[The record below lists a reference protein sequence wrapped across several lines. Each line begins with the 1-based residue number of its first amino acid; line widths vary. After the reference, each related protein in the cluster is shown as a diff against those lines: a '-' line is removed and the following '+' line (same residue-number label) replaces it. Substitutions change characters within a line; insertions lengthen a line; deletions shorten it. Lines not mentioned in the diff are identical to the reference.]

1 MVHYNNTSHSPMNI
15 NPPSRI
21 CYPFIQILLQ
31 SRSGWRIP
39 EGAVHQGEGR
49 QECASQRGPSGK
61 MQILNL
67 KQKSIFNEHL
77 KQKTKVAILL
87 PNLELDRQLET
98 FHLLT

>member
-1 MVHYNNTSHSPMNI
+1 
-15 NPPSRI
+15 
-21 CYPFIQILLQ
+21 
-31 SRSGWRIP
+31 
-39 EGAVHQGEGR
+39 
-49 QECASQRGPSGK
+49 